1 MVFLFDEIL
10 YVIPGRAPTG
20 PTIRSAC
27 AKRLIYDV
35 HRGVTTVM
43 KPSAEGAQSVGAT
56 GENHQGQ
63 RKCGFAFSQ
72 QKPAGLVF
80 HTGGP
85 EGLCYFIIARA

>member
-20 PTIRSAC
+20 PAIGPAC
-27 AKRLIYDV
+27 AKRRIYDV
-35 HRGVTTVM
+35 HRGVTTV
-43 KPSAEGAQSVGAT
+43 KKRSAEEAQSVGT
-56 GENHQGQ
+56 TDQNQGK

-72 QKPAGLVF
+72 QRPAGLVF

-85 EGLCYFIIARA
+85 EGPRYFIIARA